1 MIFKGIHL
9 ISIMGNNGTF
19 NKAVRQIVFDAD
31 FGYHCGYLILCI
43 SGLFVHPFFFSVL
56 LFDVV
61 KREETLL
68 NVMKSVT
75 RNGRSIL
82 LTAVFA
88 IILVYLFSIVGFVFF
103 QDDFRNEAE
112 PLAGLIGEE
121 IDQGVEGKCDLDG
134 SAGDAAARYSAP
146 PDSSEDGE
154 SKERSCDSLIMC
166 IVTTLNQGLRNG
178 GGIGDVLRQPSIEES
193 LFAARVIYDMLFFF
207 IVIII
212 VLNLIFGVIIDTFA
226 DLRSEKQ
233 QKEEVLK
240 NSCFICGKAK
250 PSHYE
255 LLI

>member
-1 MIFKGIHL
+1 
-9 ISIMGNNGTF
+9 MGNNGTF
-19 NKAVRQIVFDAD
+19 NKPLTQIFFDMEL
-31 FGYHCGYLILCI
+31 GYHVAYLILCI

-75 RNGRSIL
+75 KNLRSIL

-103 QDDFRNEAE
+103 KDDFLIEADMLE
-112 PLAGLIGEE
+112 EQEVPESCSGGEAVKSHM
-121 IDQGVEGKCDLDG
+121 QPSDG
-134 SAGDAAARYSAP
+134 H
-146 PDSSEDGE
+146 
-154 SKERSCDSLIMC
+154 KERSCDSLIMC

-178 GGIGDVLRQPSIEES
+178 GGIGDVLRHPSINEP
-193 LFAARVIYDMLFFF
+193 LYPARVIYDMLFFF

-226 DLRSEKQ
+226 DLRSDKQ
-233 QKEEVLK
+233 QKEEILK
-240 NSCFICGKAK
+240 NSCFICGKITCLTANSISLTFFFFQDWKEK
-250 PSHYE
+250 P
-255 LLI
+255 LTTRM